1 MGSPGDVRRPHL
13 PGNEYLVEGFAEI
26 ARLDNRALLIVTVPG
41 RPPAGCLVGFAT
53 QASID
58 PPRMLVCL
66 SVENA
71 TARAARAAQ
80 VLAVHAVPATR
91 LDLARLFG
99 EETADDGVDKF
110 ARCNWSPG
118 PEGVPL
124 LEDCPSRFVGGI
136 HARFSLGDHDGV
148 LLAPIGGHVGP
159 DVDVVRVRDAAGFDA
174 GHPA

>member
-1 MGSPGDVRRPHL
+1 M
-13 PGNEYLVEGFAEI
+13 EGFDDI
-26 ARLDNRALLIVTVPG
+26 ARIDNRALLIVTAAG
-41 RPPAGCLVGFAT
+41 PPLAGCLVGFST
-53 QASID
+53 EASID

-66 SVENA
+66 SVKNA
-71 TARAARAAQ
+71 TARSARAAR

-110 ARCNWSPG
+110 DRCAWSAG

-124 LEDCPSRFVGGI
+124 LDDCPTRFVGLI
-136 HARFSLGDHDGV
+136 HARFGLGDHDG
-148 LLAPIGGHVGP
+148 LLLTPISGHAGP
-159 DVDVVRVRDAAGFDA
+159 DEDVVRVRDAAGFHA

>member
-1 MGSPGDVRRPHL
+1 M
-13 PGNEYLVEGFAEI
+13 EGFDQI
-26 ARLDNRALLIVTVPG
+26 ARLDNGPLLIVTAPG

-66 SVENA
+66 SIKNA
-71 TARAARAAQ
+71 TARAAQAAR
-80 VLAVHAVPATR
+80 VLAVHAVPAAR

-110 ARCNWSPG
+110 AHCAWSPG
-118 PEGVPL
+118 PEDVPL
-124 LEDCPSRFVGGI
+124 LDDCPTRFVGLI
-136 HARFSLGDHDGV
+136 HARLGLGDHDG
-148 LLAPIGGHVGP
+148 LLLTPISGHAGP
-159 DVDVVRVRDAAGFDA
+159 DVDVVRVPDADGFHP

>member
-1 MGSPGDVRRPHL
+1 
-13 PGNEYLVEGFAEI
+13 VEGFDEI
-26 ARLDNRALLIVTVPG
+26 ARLDNGPLLIVTAAG

-66 SVENA
+66 SVKNA
-71 TARAARAAQ
+71 TARTAHGAE
-80 VLAVHAVPATR
+80 VLAVHVVPGPR

-110 ARCNWSPG
+110 ARCDWSPG

-124 LEDCPSRFVGGI
+124 LDDCPTRFVGLI
-136 HARFSLGDHDGV
+136 HARFALGDHDGL
-148 LLAPIGGHVGP
+148 LLAPVSGHAGP
-159 DVDVVRVRDAAGFDA
+159 DVDVVRVHDAGDFHA

>member
-1 MGSPGDVRRPHL
+1 MT
-13 PGNEYLVEGFAEI
+13 GFEEI
-26 ARLDNRALLIVTVPG
+26 VRLDNGPLLIVTTAG
-41 RPPAGCLVGFAT
+41 PPRAGCLVGFAT

-71 TARAARAAQ
+71 TTRAAHHAR
-80 VLAVHAVPATR
+80 VLAVHVVPAPR

-110 ARCNWSPG
+110 TRCSWSPG

-124 LEDCPSRFVGGI
+124 LDDCPTRFVGLV
-136 HARFSLGDHDGV
+136 HARFGLGDHEGH
-148 LLAPIGGHVGP
+148 LLTPIGGDAGP
-159 DVDVVRVRDAAGFDA
+159 EVEVVRLRDAAGFHP